1 MSASKR
7 TSQVLALLI
16 PAGVLGISSA
26 LATTQAMLEPATI
39 SPEPNAHTIAD
50 RLANIR
56 KAVSTLTEPSSSVSE
71 PKLMVAEW
79 LNFNGGLGW
88 HNGGWG
94 NGGWGN
100 GGWHNWGNGGWG
112 NGGWH
117 NWGNGGWHNAPNWG
131 NGGWHNFWHNW

>member
-100 GGWHNWGNGGWG
+100 GGWHN
-112 NGGWH
+112 
-117 NWGNGGWHNAPNWG
+117 APNWG